1 MTIKKIEPEGD
12 FDNFGG
18 RCLKVKTDKGTFY
31 TPERRVTSTEFEY
44 KQQLPVR
51 GTIDN
56 PVGEIVS
63 DFRENELN
71 QFLAGNG
78 PFKNRKMRLESLA
91 DVMEYSNISFY
102 PQFKKDVS
110 LKSGNL
116 FLFTELQ
123 LYTGVEMV
131 SIPPFYHKTFDEY
144 AKVLVDYCNGIRDSS
159 SNRQEPLP
167 YLDMGLPPSEFQKK
181 ADFIWSLCKEG
192 NELVNSMGVIYRPI
206 NSNII
211 NYSYLHSNRER
222 NILIHASGVER
233 IHNPRVP
240 TSEMHILQ
248 RYGIDTY
255 SIKTKRFYKPPT
267 PIDSSKEKE
276 EKPDT
281 IELDKLRF
289 YDPNTIGV
297 IKINEWNSRYNT
309 TLNCDCIVC
318 RNKDINDFI
327 DKYAYDHNGAID
339 NQLLIK
345 ATKIHELSA
354 STKEFGNSKKY
365 IKEGG
370 LKDYFGEKEYL
381 KKVSPVSS
389 TTLEQFL

>member
-78 PFKNRKMRLESLA
+78 PFKNRKMRIESLA

-102 PQFKKDVS
+102 PQFKKNVS
-110 LKSGNL
+110 LKSGDL

-131 SIPPFYHKTFDEY
+131 SIPPFYHNTFEEY
-144 AKVLVDYCNGIRDSS
+144 MKVLVDYCNGIRDSS
-159 SNRQEPLP
+159 SNRQEPIP
-167 YLDMGLPPSEFQKK
+167 YLDIGLPPSEFKKK
-181 ADFIWSLCKEG
+181 ADFIWSSCKEG
-192 NELVNSMGVIYRPI
+192 NELVNAIGVIYRPI
-206 NSNII
+206 SSNII
-211 NYSYLHSNRER
+211 NYYYLHSNRDR

-233 IHNPRVP
+233 IHFIFLARCSFSAVTVFTVSLSPNP
-240 TSEMHILQ
+240 S
-248 RYGIDTY
+248 
-255 SIKTKRFYKPPT
+255 
-267 PIDSSKEKE
+267 
-276 EKPDT
+276 
-281 IELDKLRF
+281 
-289 YDPNTIGV
+289 
-297 IKINEWNSRYNT
+297 
-309 TLNCDCIVC
+309 
-318 RNKDINDFI
+318 
-327 DKYAYDHNGAID
+327 
-339 NQLLIK
+339 
-345 ATKIHELSA
+345 
-354 STKEFGNSKKY
+354 
-365 IKEGG
+365 
-370 LKDYFGEKEYL
+370 
-381 KKVSPVSS
+381 
-389 TTLEQFL
+389 